1 MFDFKLSQINLTGA
15 WIVWWNLIPRTLF
28 SKHCFHREG
37 ITALSF
43 NSSPLTLLASP
54 LATYY
59 TSAFLAVCSVI
70 AKTCTEVAMR
80 LLEKRLCLDMN
91 VKGALVYSCVDICR
105 LLSILLKLLPVFVW
119 VRATLPTSL
128 PASFSRI
135 LTTWRN
141 VLCILPHFLL
151 GLRLVLV
158 HFFLKHQNHL
168 LLFIYL
174 HYSTYIFLFSFLIN
188 FKYNL
193 HTIKLVH
200 C

>member
-1 MFDFKLSQINLTGA
+1 MKPDPTH
-15 WIVWWNLIPRTLF
+15 TLF

-59 TSAFLAVCSVI
+59 TSALLAVCSVI

-80 LLEKRLCLDMN
+80 LLEKKLCLDMN

-105 LLSILLKLLPVFVW
+105 LFSILLKLLPMFVW

-135 LTTWRN
+135 FSTTWRN
-141 VLCILPHFLL
+141 VLCILPRFLLL
-151 GLRLVLV
+151 GLWLVLV
-158 HFFLKHQNHL
+158 HFFKTSESP
-168 LLFIYL
+168 FIIYL
-174 HYSTYIFLFSFLIN
+174 FAL
-188 FKYNL
+188 
-193 HTIKLVH
+193 
-200 C
+200 